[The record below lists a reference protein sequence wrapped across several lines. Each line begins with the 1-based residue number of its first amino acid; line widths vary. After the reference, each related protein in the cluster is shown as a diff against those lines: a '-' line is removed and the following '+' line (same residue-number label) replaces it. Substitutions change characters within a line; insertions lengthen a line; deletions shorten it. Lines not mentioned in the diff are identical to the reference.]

1 MGKLI
6 TLPFHF
12 NQREYF
18 LLVQVKKEEGYED
31 FHVTTITG
39 DLDAKIYAN
48 YIFRWDG
55 SNFSIIK
62 TPLEKIATTELTDKI
77 WHTIYKE
84 VILEKQNLTQPDAWQ
99 E

>member
-6 TLPFHF
+6 TLPLHF
-12 NQREYF
+12 NNSEYF
-18 LLVQVKKEEGYED
+18 LLVQVRKDTGYEY

-55 SNFSIIK
+55 SDYSIEK
-62 TPLEKIATTELTDKI
+62 TPADKIATSDLTDKI
-77 WHTIYKE
+77 WHKIYNYI
-84 VILEKQNLTQPDAWQ
+84 ILEKHNL
-99 E
+99 

>member
-6 TLPFHF
+6 TLPLQF
-12 NQREYF
+12 NHREYF
-18 LLVQVKKEEGYED
+18 LLVQIRKDTDHED

-55 SNFSIIK
+55 NNYSILK
-62 TPLEKIATTELTDKI
+62 TPAEKLATSELADKI
-77 WHTIYKE
+77 WHTIYNYI
-84 VILEKQNLTQPDAWQ
+84 ILEEQNSK
-99 E
+99 

>member
-6 TLPFHF
+6 TLPLLF

-18 LLVQVKKEEGYED
+18 LLVQIRKDADYED

-39 DLDAKIYAN
+39 DLDTKIYAN

-55 SNFSIIK
+55 TTSSIVK
-62 TPLEKIATTELTDKI
+62 TPADKLATSELTDKI
-77 WHTIYKE
+77 WHAIYDN
-84 VILEKQNLTQPDAWQ
+84 VILEKLNSK
-99 E
+99 

>member
-12 NQREYF
+12 NQKEYF

-55 SNFSIIK
+55 NLFSVIK
-62 TPLEKIATTELTDKI
+62 TPHEKIATTELADKI
-77 WHTIYKE
+77 WHTIYNDI
-84 VILEKQNLTQPDAWQ
+84 ILEKQNLKQPGA
-99 E
+99 

>member
-6 TLPFHF
+6 TLPLQYNHS
-12 NQREYF
+12 EYF
-18 LLVQVKKEEGYED
+18 LLVQVRKDSGHDD

-55 SNFSIIK
+55 SDYSIIK
-62 TPLEKIATTELTDKI
+62 TPADKLATSELTDKI
-77 WHTIYKE
+77 WHTIYNNI
-84 VILEKQNLTQPDAWQ
+84 ILEKQNS
-99 E
+99 

>member
-6 TLPFHF
+6 TLPLQYNHS
-12 NQREYF
+12 EYF
-18 LLVQVKKEEGYED
+18 LLVQIRKDADYED

-55 SNFSIIK
+55 NTSSIIK
-62 TPLEKIATTELTDKI
+62 TPADKLATSELTDKI
-77 WHTIYKE
+77 WHTIYND
-84 VILEKQNLTQPDAWQ
+84 VILEKQNSK
-99 E
+99 

>member
-6 TLPFHF
+6 TLPLQYNHC
-12 NQREYF
+12 EYF
-18 LLVQVKKEEGYED
+18 LLVQVRKDQAFED

-55 SNFSIIK
+55 SNHSIVK
-62 TPLEKIATTELTDKI
+62 TPADKLATSELTDRI
-77 WHTIYKE
+77 WHTIYNHI
-84 VILEKQNLTQPDAWQ
+84 ILEKQNS
-99 E
+99 

>member
-1 MGKLI
+1 M
-6 TLPFHF
+6 
-12 NQREYF
+12 
-18 LLVQVKKEEGYED
+18 LVQVKKEEGHED

-84 VILEKQNLTQPDAWQ
+84 LILEKQNLT
-99 E
+99 

>member
-6 TLPFHF
+6 TLPLQF

-18 LLVQVKKEEGYED
+18 LLVQIRKDTEFED

-55 SNFSIIK
+55 VTSSIVK
-62 TPLEKIATTELTDKI
+62 TPPDKLATSELTDKI
-77 WHTIYKE
+77 WHTIYDN
-84 VILEKQNLTQPDAWQ
+84 VILEKQKSR
-99 E
+99 

>member
-6 TLPFHF
+6 TLPLQF
-12 NQREYF
+12 NHNEYF
-18 LLVQVKKEEGYED
+18 LLVQVRKNAGYEE

-55 SNFSIIK
+55 HAYSIVK
-62 TPLEKIATTELTDKI
+62 TPTDKLATSELADKI
-77 WHTIYKE
+77 WHTIYNNI
-84 VILEKQNLTQPDAWQ
+84 ILENQNSL
-99 E
+99 

>member
-6 TLPFHF
+6 TLPLHF
-12 NQREYF
+12 NNSEYF
-18 LLVQVKKEEGYED
+18 LLVQVRKDMGYEY

-55 SNFSIIK
+55 SDYSIVK
-62 TPLEKIATTELTDKI
+62 TPADKIATSDLTHKI
-77 WHTIYKE
+77 WHTIYNDI
-84 VILEKQNLTQPDAWQ
+84 ILEKQNL
-99 E
+99 

>member
-6 TLPFHF
+6 TLPLYF

-18 LLVQVKKEEGYED
+18 LLVQIRKEADYED

-55 SNFSIIK
+55 STSSIVK
-62 TPLEKIATTELTDKI
+62 RPSEKLATSELTDQI
-77 WHTIYKE
+77 WHAIYNNL
-84 VILEKQNLTQPDAWQ
+84 ILEKQNLQ
-99 E
+99 

>member
-12 NQREYF
+12 NQKEYF
-18 LLVQVKKEEGYED
+18 LLVQVKKEEAYED
-31 FHVTTITG
+31 FHVTTITD

-55 SNFSIIK
+55 NLFSVIK
-62 TPLEKIATTELTDKI
+62 TPLEKIATTELSDKI
-77 WHTIYKE
+77 WHTIYNYI
-84 VILEKQNLTQPDAWQ
+84 ILEKQNLKQPDA
-99 E
+99 

>member
-6 TLPFHF
+6 TLPLHF
-12 NQREYF
+12 NNSEYF
-18 LLVQVKKEEGYED
+18 LLVQVRKDTGYEY

-55 SNFSIIK
+55 SDYSIVK
-62 TPLEKIATTELTDKI
+62 TPADKIATSDLTDKI
-77 WHTIYKE
+77 WHTIYNDI
-84 VILEKQNLTQPDAWQ
+84 ILEKQNL
-99 E
+99 

>member
-6 TLPFHF
+6 TLPLLF
-12 NQREYF
+12 NHREYF
-18 LLVQVKKEEGYED
+18 LLVQVRKDTGYED

-48 YIFRWDG
+48 YIFRWNG
-55 SNFSIIK
+55 SSYSILK
-62 TPLEKIATTELTDKI
+62 TPADKIATSELTDKI
-77 WHTIYKE
+77 WHTIYNHI
-84 VILEKQNLTQPDAWQ
+84 ILEKQNS